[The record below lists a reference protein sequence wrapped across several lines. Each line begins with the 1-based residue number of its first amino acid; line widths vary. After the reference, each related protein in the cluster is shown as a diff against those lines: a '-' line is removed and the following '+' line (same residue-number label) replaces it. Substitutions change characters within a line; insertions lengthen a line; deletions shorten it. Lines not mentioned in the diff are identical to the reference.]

1 MVGLCGFHTV
11 REELAVLGKEDVCV
25 SVCSMFLLQ
34 HVKAVAK
41 AGCNMVVTG
50 GKVGEMALHFL
61 NKHKIMVVRWA
72 SPSLSSPSLSSPSLS
87 PSLPPSFSPS
97 LPLSLPLSFPPTL
110 PLSLL
115 PSLPPPSC
123 PFLLS
128 LFPFLV

>member
-72 SPSLSSPSLSSPSLS
+72 SSLSSPSLS
-87 PSLPPSFSPS
+87 PSLSSPS
-97 LPLSLPLSFPPTL
+97 LP
-110 PLSLL
+110 
-115 PSLPPPSC
+115 PSLPPV
-123 PFLLS
+123 LS
-128 LFPFLV
+128 SSLSSSFLV